1 MDQGLGGHASEFLKL
16 EGELLDFSA
25 AGYMGLRSPNRA
37 DALVWAL
44 TDLMLNPMKG
54 WGGYEAARMRV
65 EELQTKKSAPPAP
78 RAVVYQPGSAE
89 WLRQKRGD
97 I

>member
-1 MDQGLGGHASEFLKL
+1 
-16 EGELLDFSA
+16 
-25 AGYMGLRSPNRA
+25 LRSPNRA

-54 WGGYEAARMRV
+54 WGAFEAARMRA
-65 EELQTKKSAPPAP
+65 EEMQVKAATTTPPRP
-78 RAVVYQPGSAE
+78 IVYQPGSVE
-89 WLRQKRGD
+89 WQRQQNGE